1 MYAAII
7 TTGAHVSVEP
17 PALTSR
23 ETYFEQQRRLILVMY
38 AAIITMGAH
47 VSVDPPSLISTKQTQ
62 LGKHEGM

>member
-38 AAIITMGAH
+38 AAIITMEAR
-47 VSVDPPSLISTKQTQ
+47 VSVDPPALT
-62 LGKHEGM
+62 